1 MEANGYTIAPGAEL
15 RGANLYC
22 EDLTGAD
29 LRGANLRYASLEG
42 ANLTG
47 ASLEGACLESAALDS
62 AILIGAD
69 LRGANLQSANL
80 AGADLRDAD
89 LRGADLRF
97 ADLFGAD
104 LRGAQ
109 LSDAKLPGARFW
121 CADLSGV
128 ALTRGQ
134 LTEAASFSGA
144 ILVDA
149 AFNYINKASDTAIEK
164 ALRAADVNRAVYD
177 KIDSDD
183 DYEYYIETAEALI
196 SCIFDCIESTL
207 WIAMPRGEQRLE
219 VIKQL
224 RFVAAAINA
233 YNDCE
238 SDEPQ
243 DWLCDNLIT
252 YLDRA
257 FHTILNPVTKKSRK
271 ADVPRFLSEIG
282 FKIDVE
288 VNATPDNQDSIEARL
303 DQLSSDVAN
312 LAGISKQETPAK
324 TILAAIEASNLIS
337 EIMDMVINAV
347 FDCADMG

>member
-1 MEANGYTIAPGAEL
+1 MEANGYKIEPGAEL
-15 RGANLYC
+15 GGANLYC

-47 ASLEGACLESAALDS
+47 ASLEGACLDSTALDS

-69 LRGANLQSANL
+69 LRGANLGCANL

-97 ADLFGAD
+97 ANLFGAD

-109 LSDAKLPGARFW
+109 LSEAKLQGARFW

-134 LTEAASFSGA
+134 LTEASFSGA

-164 ALRAADVNRAVYD
+164 ALRAADVNRAEYN

-183 DYEYYIETAEALI
+183 DYEHYIETAEALI

-243 DWLCDNLIT
+243 DWLCENLIT

-257 FHTILNPVTKKSRK
+257 FYTILNPIAKKSRK

-288 VNATPDNQDSIEARL
+288 VNVTPENQDSIEARL
-303 DQLSSDVAN
+303 DQLSSDVAD

-324 TILAAIEASNLIS
+324 TVLAAIEASNLTP